1 MKKPRHYR
9 HNLVM
14 PRPAR
19 EQTPTRPRPTI
30 LYAVGLGIIGMAALL
45 RGISYLPNAVNQGRK
60 AAHFLEELAAPAMW

>member
-19 EQTPTRPRPTI
+19 ELIKKYRHEKTPNRPRPTI
-30 LYAVGLGIIGMAALL
+30 LY
-45 RGISYLPNAVNQGRK
+45 R
-60 AAHFLEELAAPAMW
+60 

>member
-19 EQTPTRPRPTI
+19 ELIKKYRQEKALNRPRPTI
-30 LYAVGLGIIGMAALL
+30 LY
-45 RGISYLPNAVNQGRK
+45 R
-60 AAHFLEELAAPAMW
+60 